1 MITPISSDI
10 KIDSSTEM
18 EKLIVYFLVFLLSY
32 SSKPSELSVPV
43 NSPITRSNE
52 TKPGTG
58 SLLQVFI

>member
-1 MITPISSDI
+1 
-10 KIDSSTEM
+10 M